1 MPSHK
6 PVDPMELRAEVVLT
20 DCRRTIENLEAER
33 SPELFRIWLVAA
45 FALVRA
51 VGHVLHK
58 IDGEGSE
65 EIRLAVKKFWDEW
78 KKGEGE
84 HRIFKDF
91 IEHERNAILKTYEF
105 NFDPDPRPIPFTDGK
120 EVFQLENEDLFY
132 VPADWGPY
140 AGEDVRE
147 LLGQACDW
155 WSRQLA
161 RVKDEAS
168 R

>member
-1 MPSHK
+1 MPE
-6 PVDPMELRAEVVLT
+6 VLRAELVLE
-20 DCRRTIENLEAER
+20 DCRRAIEGLERER
-33 SPELFRIWLVAA
+33 DPDLFRVWLAAA

-51 VGHVLHK
+51 VGHVLDK
-58 IDGEGSE
+58 FDGNESDE
-65 EIRLAVKKFWDEW
+65 ARLAVKKFWDEW

-105 NFDPDPRPIPFTDGK
+105 NFNPDPSPIHFTDGK

-132 VPADWGPY
+132 VPADSGPY

-147 LLGQACDW
+147 LLGEACDW

-161 RVKDEAS
+161 LIKDEAS